1 MNKKAL
7 TIAILFSMATTG
19 AFASDLVTTTVNNS
33 GKLSKL
39 QEQAVLLTQK
49 QLADKAAKDV
59 ATFPSALAL
68 NEVKTVDLALKNN
81 RTAKQSMWAYE
92 AAKSTVSA
100 TAASKNPS
108 VGYSYSATR
117 ARGATDASSVTERG
131 TNDVTERGTNDFSLS
146 VPVYTPSV
154 DAAIDG
160 ARYDREGAGAS
171 YEEALQTAKLT
182 AISDYYTLIMYRNL
196 VDVAQQSVRD
206 YDGHVTN
213 VQAQYNVGLVAS
225 SDVLAARTNLADAQ
239 TTLITRQNSAD
250 VAETDLNIVIGY
262 PVSTSIET
270 ADKEMRYLPYNV
282 TLEQAKAY
290 ALLHRA
296 TLVKSAMDVKSAEE
310 SVKQAKAG
318 YLPTVSLTA
327 GKNYASDD
335 NYRGTSNNGWSV
347 GANASLDIWDGG
359 STRNTIK
366 VREAQLESAKEA
378 NLAAVDGVLY
388 DVQSAYLN
396 LRAAEQTISS
406 TKVAVEEGQESFR
419 IASLRYR
426 AGVGIN
432 LDVLDAE
439 TSLTTAR
446 NNYVQALY
454 NYNIYVATLEQAVG
468 VPLETPVGHG
478 APLIANSDSVN
489 TLANLAAQVTK

>member
-7 TIAILFSMATTG
+7 TLAILFSMATTG

-117 ARGATDASSVTERG
+117 ARDTTNASSVTEHG
-131 TNDVTERGTNDFSLS
+131 TNGFSLS

-225 SDVLAARTNLADAQ
+225 SDVLASRTNLADAQ

-378 NLAAVDGVLY
+378 NLAAVDGVLH
-388 DVQSAYLN
+388 DVESAYLN

-426 AGVGIN
+426 AGVGSN

>member
-117 ARGATDASSVTERG
+117 ARDATYASSVTERG
-131 TNDVTERGTNDFSLS
+131 TNGFSLS

-225 SDVLAARTNLADAQ
+225 SDVLASRTNLADAQ

-388 DVQSAYLN
+388 DVESAYLN

-426 AGVGIN
+426 AGVGSN

-439 TSLTTAR
+439 TSLTMAR

>member
-7 TIAILFSMATTG
+7 TLAILFSMATTG

-117 ARGATDASSVTERG
+117 ARDTTNASSVTEHG
-131 TNDVTERGTNDFSLS
+131 TNGFSLS

-270 ADKEMRYLPYNV
+270 ADKEMHYLPYNV

-310 SVKQAKAG
+310 SVKKAKAG

-327 GKNYASDD
+327 DKNYESYD

-347 GANASLDIWDGG
+347 GAKASLDIWDGG

-378 NLAAVDGVLY
+378 NLAAVDGVLH

-426 AGVGIN
+426 AGVGSN

>member
-100 TAASKNPS
+100 KAASKNPS
-108 VGYSYSATR
+108 VGYSYRATR
-117 ARGATDASSVTERG
+117 ARGTTDASSVTEHG
-131 TNDVTERGTNDFSLS
+131 TNGFSLS

-378 NLAAVDGVLY
+378 NLAAVDGVLH

-426 AGVGIN
+426 AGVGSN

>member
-7 TIAILFSMATTG
+7 TLAILFSMATTG

-117 ARGATDASSVTERG
+117 ARGTDASSVTESG
-131 TNDVTERGTNDFSLS
+131 TNGFSLS

-270 ADKEMRYLPYNV
+270 ADKEMHYLPYNV

-347 GANASLDIWDGG
+347 GAKASLDIWDGG

-378 NLAAVDGVLY
+378 NLAAVDGVLHE
-388 DVQSAYLN
+388 VQSAYLN

-426 AGVGIN
+426 AGVGSN

>member
-131 TNDVTERGTNDFSLS
+131 TNGFSLS

-270 ADKEMRYLPYNV
+270 ADKEMHYLPYNV

-318 YLPTVSLTA
+318 YLPTVFLTA
-327 GKNYASDD
+327 GKNYESYD

-378 NLAAVDGVLY
+378 NLAAVDGVLHE
-388 DVQSAYLN
+388 VQSAYLN

-426 AGVGIN
+426 AGVGSN

>member
-7 TIAILFSMATTG
+7 TLAILFSMATTG

-117 ARGATDASSVTERG
+117 ARGVTDASSVTERG
-131 TNDVTERGTNDFSLS
+131 TNGFSLS

-182 AISDYYTLIMYRNL
+182 AISDYYTLIMCRNF

-310 SVKQAKAG
+310 SVKQAKAS

-378 NLAAVDGVLY
+378 NLAAVDGVLH
-388 DVQSAYLN
+388 DVESAYLN

-406 TKVAVEEGQESFR
+406 AKVAVEEGQESFR

-426 AGVGIN
+426 AGVGSN

-439 TSLTTAR
+439 TSLTMAR

-454 NYNIYVATLEQAVG
+454 NYNIYVATLERAVG

>member
-7 TIAILFSMATTG
+7 TLAILFSMATTG

-100 TAASKNPS
+100 KAASKNPS

-131 TNDVTERGTNDFSLS
+131 TNGFSLS

-378 NLAAVDGVLY
+378 NLAAVDGVLH

-426 AGVGIN
+426 AGVGSN

>member
-7 TIAILFSMATTG
+7 TLAILFSMATTG

-108 VGYSYSATR
+108 VKYSYSATR

-131 TNDVTERGTNDFSLS
+131 TNGFSLS

-182 AISDYYTLIMYRNL
+182 AISDYYTLIMYRNF

-406 TKVAVEEGQESFR
+406 AKVAVEEGQESFR

-426 AGVGIN
+426 AGVGSN

-454 NYNIYVATLEQAVG
+454 NYNIYVATLERAVG

>member
-108 VGYSYSATR
+108 VKYSYSATR

-131 TNDVTERGTNDFSLS
+131 TNGFSLS

-378 NLAAVDGVLY
+378 NLAAVDGVLH
-388 DVQSAYLN
+388 DVESAYLN

>member
-7 TIAILFSMATTG
+7 TLAILFSMATTG

-131 TNDVTERGTNDFSLS
+131 TNGFSLS

-270 ADKEMRYLPYNV
+270 ADKEMHYLPYNV

-327 GKNYASDD
+327 DKNYKSYD

-347 GANASLDIWDGG
+347 GAKASLDIWDGG

-378 NLAAVDGVLY
+378 NLAAVDGVLHE
-388 DVQSAYLN
+388 VQSAYLN

-426 AGVGIN
+426 AGVGSN

>member
-131 TNDVTERGTNDFSLS
+131 TNGFSLS

-310 SVKQAKAG
+310 SVKKAKAG

-406 TKVAVEEGQESFR
+406 AKVAVEEGQESFR

-426 AGVGIN
+426 AGVGSN

>member
-19 AFASDLVTTTVNNS
+19 AFASDLVTTTVNSS

-131 TNDVTERGTNDFSLS
+131 TNGFSLS

-426 AGVGIN
+426 AGVGSN

>member
-7 TIAILFSMATTG
+7 TLAILFSMATTG

-131 TNDVTERGTNDFSLS
+131 TNGFSLS

-347 GANASLDIWDGG
+347 GAKASLDIWDGG

-378 NLAAVDGVLY
+378 NLAAVDGVLH

-426 AGVGIN
+426 AGVGSN

>member
-7 TIAILFSMATTG
+7 TLAILFSMATTG

-131 TNDVTERGTNDFSLS
+131 TNGFSLS

-182 AISDYYTLIMYRNL
+182 AISDYYTLIMYRNF

-225 SDVLAARTNLADAQ
+225 SDVLASRTNLADAQ

-347 GANASLDIWDGG
+347 AANASLDIWAGG

-406 TKVAVEEGQESFR
+406 AKVAVEEGQESFR

-426 AGVGIN
+426 AGVGSN

>member
-7 TIAILFSMATTG
+7 TLAILFSMATTG

-131 TNDVTERGTNDFSLS
+131 TNGFSLS

-182 AISDYYTLIMYRNL
+182 AISDYYTLIMYRNF

-378 NLAAVDGVLY
+378 NLAAVDGVLHE
-388 DVQSAYLN
+388 VQSAYLN

-406 TKVAVEEGQESFR
+406 AKVAVEEGQESFR

-426 AGVGIN
+426 AGVGSN

>member
-1 MNKKAL
+1 MEVFSMNKKAL

-131 TNDVTERGTNDFSLS
+131 TNGFSLS

-225 SDVLAARTNLADAQ
+225 SDVLASRTNLADAQ

-406 TKVAVEEGQESFR
+406 AKVAVEEGQESFR

-426 AGVGIN
+426 AGVGSN

>member
-7 TIAILFSMATTG
+7 TLAILFSMATTG

-117 ARGATDASSVTERG
+117 ARRATDASSVTESG
-131 TNDVTERGTNDFSLS
+131 TNGFSLS

-270 ADKEMRYLPYNV
+270 ADKEMGYLPYNV

-327 GKNYASDD
+327 DKNYASDD

-378 NLAAVDGVLY
+378 NLAAVDGVLH

-426 AGVGIN
+426 AGVGSN

>member
-1 MNKKAL
+1 
-7 TIAILFSMATTG
+7 
-19 AFASDLVTTTVNNS
+19 
-33 GKLSKL
+33 
-39 QEQAVLLTQK
+39 
-49 QLADKAAKDV
+49 
-59 ATFPSALAL
+59 
-68 NEVKTVDLALKNN
+68 
-81 RTAKQSMWAYE
+81 
-92 AAKSTVSA
+92 
-100 TAASKNPS
+100 
-108 VGYSYSATR
+108 
-117 ARGATDASSVTERG
+117 
-131 TNDVTERGTNDFSLS
+131 
-146 VPVYTPSV
+146 
-154 DAAIDG
+154 
-160 ARYDREGAGAS
+160 
-171 YEEALQTAKLT
+171 
-182 AISDYYTLIMYRNL
+182 MYRNL

-378 NLAAVDGVLY
+378 NLAAVDGVLH

-426 AGVGIN
+426 AGVGSN

>member
-131 TNDVTERGTNDFSLS
+131 TNGFSLS

-225 SDVLAARTNLADAQ
+225 SDVLASRTNLADAQ

-426 AGVGIN
+426 AGVGSN

-439 TSLTTAR
+439 TSLTMAR

>member
-7 TIAILFSMATTG
+7 TLAILFSMATTG

-131 TNDVTERGTNDFSLS
+131 TNGFSLS

-270 ADKEMRYLPYNV
+270 ADKEMHYLPYNV

-318 YLPTVSLTA
+318 YLPTVFLTA
-327 GKNYASDD
+327 GKNYESYD

-378 NLAAVDGVLY
+378 NLAAVDGVLH

-426 AGVGIN
+426 AGVGSN

-446 NNYVQALY
+446 NNYVQAFY

>member
-7 TIAILFSMATTG
+7 TLAILFSMATTG

-117 ARGATDASSVTERG
+117 ARDATDASSVTERG
-131 TNDVTERGTNDFSLS
+131 TNGFSLS

-426 AGVGIN
+426 AGVGSN

>member
-19 AFASDLVTTTVNNS
+19 AFASDLVTTTVNSS

-81 RTAKQSMWAYE
+81 RTARQSMWAYE

-131 TNDVTERGTNDFSLS
+131 TNGFSLS

-378 NLAAVDGVLY
+378 NLAAVDGVLH
-388 DVQSAYLN
+388 DVESAYLN

-426 AGVGIN
+426 AGVGSN

>member
-7 TIAILFSMATTG
+7 TLAILFSMATTG

-131 TNDVTERGTNDFSLS
+131 TNGFSLS

-182 AISDYYTLIMYRNL
+182 AISDYYTLIMYRNF

-310 SVKQAKAG
+310 SVKQAKAS

-406 TKVAVEEGQESFR
+406 AKVAVEEGQESFR

-426 AGVGIN
+426 AGVGSN

>member
-100 TAASKNPS
+100 KAASKNPS

-117 ARGATDASSVTERG
+117 ARDTTDASSVTEHG
-131 TNDVTERGTNDFSLS
+131 TNGFSLS

-225 SDVLAARTNLADAQ
+225 SDVLASRTNLADAQ

-327 GKNYASDD
+327 RKNYASDD

-378 NLAAVDGVLY
+378 NLAAVDGVLH
-388 DVQSAYLN
+388 DVESAYLN

-426 AGVGIN
+426 AGVGSN

-439 TSLTTAR
+439 TSLTMAR

-454 NYNIYVATLEQAVG
+454 NYNIYVATLERAVG

>member
-7 TIAILFSMATTG
+7 TLAILFSMATTG

-59 ATFPSALAL
+59 ATFPSTLAL

-131 TNDVTERGTNDFSLS
+131 TNGFSLS

-250 VAETDLNIVIGY
+250 VAETALNIVIGY

-335 NYRGTSNNGWSV
+335 SYRGTSNNGWSV

-378 NLAAVDGVLY
+378 NLAAVDGVLH

-426 AGVGIN
+426 AGVGSN

>member
-7 TIAILFSMATTG
+7 TLAILFSMATTG

-131 TNDVTERGTNDFSLS
+131 TNGFSLS

-270 ADKEMRYLPYNV
+270 ADKEMHYLPYNV

-347 GANASLDIWDGG
+347 GAKASLDIWDGG

-378 NLAAVDGVLY
+378 NLAAVDGVLHE
-388 DVQSAYLN
+388 VQSAYLN

-426 AGVGIN
+426 AGVGSN

>member
-131 TNDVTERGTNDFSLS
+131 TNGFSLS

-182 AISDYYTLIMYRNL
+182 AISDYYTLIMCRNF

-310 SVKQAKAG
+310 SVKQAKAS

-406 TKVAVEEGQESFR
+406 AKVAVEEGQESFR

-426 AGVGIN
+426 AGVGSN

-439 TSLTTAR
+439 TSLTMAR

-454 NYNIYVATLEQAVG
+454 NYNIYVATLERAVG

>member
-7 TIAILFSMATTG
+7 TLAILFSMATTG

-131 TNDVTERGTNDFSLS
+131 TNGFSLS

-270 ADKEMRYLPYNV
+270 ADKEMHYLPYNV

-347 GANASLDIWDGG
+347 GAKASLDIWDGG

-378 NLAAVDGVLY
+378 NLAAVDGVLH

-426 AGVGIN
+426 AGVGSN

>member
-117 ARGATDASSVTERG
+117 ARDATDASSVTERG
-131 TNDVTERGTNDFSLS
+131 TNGFSLS

-225 SDVLAARTNLADAQ
+225 SDVLASRTNLADAQ

-327 GKNYASDD
+327 DKNYASDD

-378 NLAAVDGVLY
+378 NLAAVDGVLH
-388 DVQSAYLN
+388 DVESAYLN

-426 AGVGIN
+426 AGVGRN

>member
-1 MNKKAL
+1 MEVFSMNKKAL
-7 TIAILFSMATTG
+7 TLAILFSMATTG

-131 TNDVTERGTNDFSLS
+131 TNGFSLS

-182 AISDYYTLIMYRNL
+182 AISDYYTLIMYRNF

-406 TKVAVEEGQESFR
+406 AKVAVEEGQESFR

-426 AGVGIN
+426 AGVGSN

>member
-1 MNKKAL
+1 MEVFSMNKKAL
-7 TIAILFSMATTG
+7 TLAILFSMATTG

-117 ARGATDASSVTERG
+117 ARDTTDASSVTEHG
-131 TNDVTERGTNDFSLS
+131 TNGFSLS

-270 ADKEMRYLPYNV
+270 ADKEMHYLPYNV

-310 SVKQAKAG
+310 SVKKAKAG

-327 GKNYASDD
+327 DKNYKSYD

-347 GANASLDIWDGG
+347 GAKASLDIWDGG

-378 NLAAVDGVLY
+378 NLAAVDGVLHE
-388 DVQSAYLN
+388 VQSAYLN

-426 AGVGIN
+426 AGVGSN

>member
-131 TNDVTERGTNDFSLS
+131 TNGFSLS

-426 AGVGIN
+426 AGVGRN

>member
-7 TIAILFSMATTG
+7 TMAILFSMATTG

-117 ARGATDASSVTERG
+117 ARDATDASSVTERG
-131 TNDVTERGTNDFSLS
+131 TNGFSLS

-160 ARYDREGAGAS
+160 ARYDREGAGSS

-426 AGVGIN
+426 AGVGSN

>member
-131 TNDVTERGTNDFSLS
+131 TNGFSLS

-270 ADKEMRYLPYNV
+270 ADKEMHYLPYNV

-318 YLPTVSLTA
+318 YLPTVFLTA
-327 GKNYASDD
+327 GKNYESYD

-378 NLAAVDGVLY
+378 NLAAVDGVLH

-426 AGVGIN
+426 AGVGSN

>member
-131 TNDVTERGTNDFSLS
+131 TNGFSLS

-406 TKVAVEEGQESFR
+406 AKVAVEEGQESFR

-426 AGVGIN
+426 AGVGSN

>member
-1 MNKKAL
+1 MEVFSMNKKAL

-131 TNDVTERGTNDFSLS
+131 TNGFSLS

-426 AGVGIN
+426 AGVGSN

>member
-1 MNKKAL
+1 MEVFSMNKKAL

-117 ARGATDASSVTERG
+117 ARDATDASSVTERG
-131 TNDVTERGTNDFSLS
+131 TNGFSLS

-225 SDVLAARTNLADAQ
+225 SDVLASRTNLADAQ

-378 NLAAVDGVLY
+378 NLAAVDGVLH
-388 DVQSAYLN
+388 DVESAYLN

-426 AGVGIN
+426 AGVGSN

>member
-131 TNDVTERGTNDFSLS
+131 TNGFSLS

-171 YEEALQTAKLT
+171 YEEALQKAKLT

-270 ADKEMRYLPYNV
+270 ADKEMHYLPYNV

-426 AGVGIN
+426 AGVGSN

>member
-7 TIAILFSMATTG
+7 TLAILFSMATTG

-131 TNDVTERGTNDFSLS
+131 TNGFSLS

-318 YLPTVSLTA
+318 YLPTVFLTA
-327 GKNYASDD
+327 GKNYESYD

-378 NLAAVDGVLY
+378 NLAAVDGVLH

-426 AGVGIN
+426 AGVGSN